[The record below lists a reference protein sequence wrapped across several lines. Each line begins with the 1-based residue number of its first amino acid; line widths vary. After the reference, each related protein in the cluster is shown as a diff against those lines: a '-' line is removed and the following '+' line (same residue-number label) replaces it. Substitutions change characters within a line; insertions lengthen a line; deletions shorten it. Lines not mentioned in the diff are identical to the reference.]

1 MYHQAEKM
9 VIDDAANIFFW
20 DLQDIHIVR
29 SNISGFSY
37 NPAYTTVVFFY
48 SLHLAG

>member
-1 MYHQAEKM
+1 M
-9 VIDDAANIFFW
+9 VIDDAAVLYLW

-29 SNISGFSY
+29 SSISGFKY

-48 SLHLAG
+48 LLHSTG